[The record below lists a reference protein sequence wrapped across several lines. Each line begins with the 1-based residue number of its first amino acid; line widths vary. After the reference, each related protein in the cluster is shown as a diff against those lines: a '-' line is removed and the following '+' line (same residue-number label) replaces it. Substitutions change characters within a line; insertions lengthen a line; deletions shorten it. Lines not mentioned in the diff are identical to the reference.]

1 VRALSHTVPLWQV
14 LIAVLG
20 TALLAALIVVTK
32 QNHEC
37 RSFCVGKGF
46 VGARFTPQTRG
57 VPRATCHCLTQEES
71 EMVRRVP
78 KGTEVFPW
86 GQ

>member
-1 VRALSHTVPLWQV
+1 MRALPLTAPVWRV
-14 LIAVLG
+14 LLLVLG
-20 TALLAALIVVTK
+20 IALLAAMIVVTK

-37 RSFCVGKGF
+37 RSFCTDQGF
-46 VGARFTPQTRG
+46 VGARFTPQSRG
-57 VPRATCHCLTQEES
+57 VPHATCHCLTKEDT
-71 EMVRRVP
+71 EMDKRVP